1 MKRTNKTTEAKC
13 TDFANTIYN
22 IRKKRDITQKELADL
37 IGVSDRTISKWE
49 NGSTVPDL
57 ETIKKLCNELGISP
71 DSIVKSEK
79 NYKDRL
85 QDFKRMVGKFLNY
98 ILKNIF
104 LIGFIVVFILLLAYF
119 INNYNTIRI
128 YNLTYESKNITFK
141 DGYFF
146 KTKVL
151 NIITINNIKLE
162 KINYEPT
169 STKIELYTYLN
180 GDKHVIYESNSLN
193 NIYIEESKS
202 YSDLLTKDVI
212 ENIKNNLYIKVYTTD
227 IDNNNYSYESKL
239 ILKQKLNNNK
249 LCYKEYI
256 KEQNKKIEDLGLQN
270 PFLVL
275 KENKYNNDNT
285 TPVVDSDNSIN
296 KLESLDFSYDGN
308 TETYTKV
315 DDDGGIIEYKPS
327 SRIIKKERL
336 DNDLKVTTRYVID
349 RKIVNYNISR
359 KNNEIIC
366 DLQYLLQPDITLY
379 ITGKCKNHK
388 SEIDYIIR
396 IYNEIIKVLQ

>member
-1 MKRTNKTTEAKC
+1 MKRTNKTTEVKC

-22 IRKKRDITQKELADL
+22 IRKERNITQKELADL

-57 ETIKKLCNELGISP
+57 ETIKKLCNELGISL

-128 YNLTYESKNITFK
+128 YNLTYESENITFE

-180 GDKHVIYESNSLN
+180 GDKHVIYESDTLN

-212 ENIKNNLYIKVYTTD
+212 ENIKNNLYIKIYTTD

-249 LCYKEYI
+249 LCYNEYI

-275 KENKYNNDNT
+275 KENGYNMDST
-285 TPVVDSDNSIN
+285 KPVVESDNSIN

>member
-1 MKRTNKTTEAKC
+1 MKRTNKTTEVKC

-22 IRKKRDITQKELADL
+22 IRKERNITQKELADL

-249 LCYKEYI
+249 LCYNEYI

-275 KENKYNNDNT
+275 KENGYNMDST
-285 TPVVDSDNSIN
+285 KPVVESDNSIN
-296 KLESLDFSYDGN
+296 KLESLGFTYDGK
-308 TETYTKV
+308 TKTYTKV
-315 DDDGGIIEYKPS
+315 DEDGGVIEYCPNMEILKRVININDKRFS
-327 SRIIKKERL
+327 IIYTINHKKISYRIVVNNDKEIVL
-336 DNDLKVTTRYVID
+336 LKYFID
-349 RKIVNYNISR
+349 TKTSKCLIG
-359 KNNEIIC
+359 
-366 DLQYLLQPDITLY
+366 D
-379 ITGKCKNHK
+379 CKNYQK
-388 SEIDYIIR
+388 EIDYILSVYADIMS
-396 IYNEIIKVLQ
+396 VL

>member
-22 IRKKRDITQKELADL
+22 IRKERDITQKELADL

-151 NIITINNIKLE
+151 NIITINNINLE

-180 GDKHVIYESNSLN
+180 GDKHVIYESDTLN

-212 ENIKNNLYIKVYTTD
+212 ENIKNNLYIKIYTTD

-249 LCYKEYI
+249 LCYNEYI

-275 KENKYNNDNT
+275 KENGYNMDST
-285 TPVVDSDNSIN
+285 KPVVESDNSIN
-296 KLESLDFSYDGN
+296 KLESLGFTYDDKAK
-308 TETYTKV
+308 TYTKV
-315 DDDGGIIEYKPS
+315 DNDGGIIEYKPS

-349 RKIVNYNISR
+349 RNTVTFLVSEDKDKIIYKVQYFLQSR
-359 KNNEIIC
+359 TYSCLKGTCKNN
-366 DLQYLLQPDITLY
+366 
-379 ITGKCKNHK
+379 KK
-388 SEIDYIIR
+388 EIDYIISV
-396 IYNEIIKVLQ
+396 YNEIMDIL

>member
-22 IRKKRDITQKELADL
+22 IRKERDITQKELADL

-57 ETIKKLCNELGISP
+57 ETIKKLCNELEISP

-249 LCYKEYI
+249 LCYNEYI

-275 KENKYNNDNT
+275 KENGYNMDST
-285 TPVVDSDNSIN
+285 KPVVESDNSIN
-296 KLESLDFSYDGN
+296 KLESLGFTYDGN

>member
-1 MKRTNKTTEAKC
+1 MKRTNKTTEVKC

-22 IRKKRDITQKELADL
+22 IRKERNITQKELADL

-128 YNLTYESKNITFK
+128 YNLTYESENITFE

-151 NIITINNIKLE
+151 NIITINNINLE

-180 GDKHVIYESNSLN
+180 GDKHVIYESDTLN

-202 YSDLLTKDVI
+202 YSDLLTIDVI
-212 ENIKNNLYIKVYTTD
+212 ENIKNNLYIKIYTTD

-275 KENKYNNDNT
+275 KENGYNMDST
-285 TPVVDSDNSIN
+285 KPVVESDNSIN
-296 KLESLDFSYDGN
+296 KLESLGFTYDGN

-315 DDDGGIIEYKPS
+315 DNDGGVIEYKTS
-327 SRIIKKERL
+327 SKIISKELITNGYRHSIRYSVKRNVISYKIIDK
-336 DNDLKVTTRYVID
+336 DNLLIMDLIYYV
-349 RKIVNYNISR
+349 
-359 KNNEIIC
+359 
-366 DLQYLLQPDITLY
+366 DLQTL
-379 ITGKCKNHK
+379 KCSINNCKSYHK
-388 SEIDYIIR
+388 EIDYILSV
-396 IYNEIIKVLQ
+396 YNEIMSVL

>member
-13 TDFANTIYN
+13 TDFVNTIYN
-22 IRKKRDITQKELADL
+22 IRKERDITQKELADL

-151 NIITINNIKLE
+151 NIITINNINLE

-180 GDKHVIYESNSLN
+180 GDKHVIYESDTLN

-212 ENIKNNLYIKVYTTD
+212 ENIKNNLYIKIYTTD

-249 LCYKEYI
+249 LCYNEYI

-270 PFLVL
+270 PFLVP
-275 KENKYNNDNT
+275 KENDYNKDNT
-285 TPVVDSDNSIN
+285 TPVVDSDDSIN
-296 KLESLDFSYDGN
+296 KLESLGFTYDEG
-308 TETYTKV
+308 TETYTKI
-315 DDDGGIIEYKPS
+315 DDDGCVIEYKLNTDVLKIENIIDNIKYS
-327 SRIIKKERL
+327 SRYVKSKNVIFYSIIQNNKQL
-336 DNDLKVTTRYVID
+336 ILNLKYYVNT
-349 RKIVNYNISR
+349 NYL
-359 KNNEIIC
+359 KCLAGECNNYQEEI
-366 DLQYLLQPDITLY
+366 
-379 ITGKCKNHK
+379 NHIL
-388 SEIDYIIR
+388 S
-396 IYNEIIKVLQ
+396 IYNEIVSVLQ

>member
-22 IRKKRDITQKELADL
+22 IRKERNITQKELADL

-249 LCYKEYI
+249 LCYNEYI

-275 KENKYNNDNT
+275 KENGYNMDST
-285 TPVVDSDNSIN
+285 KPVVESDNSIN

-315 DDDGGIIEYKPS
+315 DNDGGVIEYKTS
-327 SRIIKKERL
+327 SKIISKELITNGYRHSIRYSVKRNVISYKIIDK
-336 DNDLKVTTRYVID
+336 DNLLIMDLIYYV
-349 RKIVNYNISR
+349 
-359 KNNEIIC
+359 
-366 DLQYLLQPDITLY
+366 DLQTL
-379 ITGKCKNHK
+379 KCSINNCKSYHK
-388 SEIDYIIR
+388 EIDYILSV
-396 IYNEIIKVLQ
+396 YNEIMSVL

>member
-22 IRKKRDITQKELADL
+22 IRKERDITQKELADL

-169 STKIELYTYLN
+169 STKI
-180 GDKHVIYESNSLN
+180 
-193 NIYIEESKS
+193 
-202 YSDLLTKDVI
+202 
-212 ENIKNNLYIKVYTTD
+212 
-227 IDNNNYSYESKL
+227 
-239 ILKQKLNNNK
+239 
-249 LCYKEYI
+249 
-256 KEQNKKIEDLGLQN
+256 
-270 PFLVL
+270 
-275 KENKYNNDNT
+275 
-285 TPVVDSDNSIN
+285 
-296 KLESLDFSYDGN
+296 
-308 TETYTKV
+308 
-315 DDDGGIIEYKPS
+315 
-327 SRIIKKERL
+327 
-336 DNDLKVTTRYVID
+336 
-349 RKIVNYNISR
+349 
-359 KNNEIIC
+359 
-366 DLQYLLQPDITLY
+366 
-379 ITGKCKNHK
+379 
-388 SEIDYIIR
+388 
-396 IYNEIIKVLQ
+396 

>member
-22 IRKKRDITQKELADL
+22 IRKERDITQKELADL

-128 YNLTYESKNITFK
+128 YNLTYESENITFE

-151 NIITINNIKLE
+151 NIITINNINLE

-180 GDKHVIYESNSLN
+180 GDKHIIYESDTLN

-212 ENIKNNLYIKVYTTD
+212 ENIKNNLYIKIYTTD

-249 LCYKEYI
+249 LCYNEYI

-275 KENKYNNDNT
+275 KENGYNMDST
-285 TPVVDSDNSIN
+285 KPVVESDNSIN
-296 KLESLDFSYDGN
+296 KLESLGFTYDGN

-315 DDDGGIIEYKPS
+315 DNDGGVIEYKTS
-327 SRIIKKERL
+327 SKIISKELITNGYRHSIRYSVKRNVISYKIIDK
-336 DNDLKVTTRYVID
+336 DNLLIMDLIYYV
-349 RKIVNYNISR
+349 
-359 KNNEIIC
+359 
-366 DLQYLLQPDITLY
+366 DLQTLKCSINNCKKYEKEINY
-379 ITGKCKNHK
+379 ILNV
-388 SEIDYIIR
+388 
-396 IYNEIIKVLQ
+396 YNEIMSVL

>member
-85 QDFKRMVGKFLNY
+85 QDFKRMVGKFINY

-104 LIGFIVVFILLLAYF
+104 LISFIVVFILLLAYF

-249 LCYKEYI
+249 LCYNEYI

-275 KENKYNNDNT
+275 KENGYNMDST
-285 TPVVDSDNSIN
+285 KPVVESDNSIN
-296 KLESLDFSYDGN
+296 KLESLGFTYDGN

-315 DDDGGIIEYKPS
+315 DNDGGEIEYKTS
-327 SRIIKKERL
+327 SKIISKELITNGYRHSIRYSVKRNVISYKIIDK
-336 DNDLKVTTRYVID
+336 DNLLIMDLIYYV
-349 RKIVNYNISR
+349 
-359 KNNEIIC
+359 
-366 DLQYLLQPDITLY
+366 DLQTL
-379 ITGKCKNHK
+379 KCSINNCKSYHK
-388 SEIDYIIR
+388 EIDYILSV
-396 IYNEIIKVLQ
+396 YNEIMSVL

>member
-22 IRKKRDITQKELADL
+22 IRKERNITQKELADL

-128 YNLTYESKNITFK
+128 YNLTYESENITFE

-180 GDKHVIYESNSLN
+180 GDKHVIYESDTLN

-212 ENIKNNLYIKVYTTD
+212 ENIKNNLYIKIYTTD

-249 LCYKEYI
+249 LCYNEYI

-285 TPVVDSDNSIN
+285 TPVVESDNSIN
-296 KLESLDFSYDGN
+296 KLESLGFTYDEK
-308 TETYTKV
+308 TETYTKI
-315 DDDGGIIEYKPS
+315 DEDGEIKYKTS
-327 SRIIKKERL
+327 TNIIKITHSYESNLYETTLTIANQRISCTIFDNNGNVVMNVKYIIGSKNKECL
-336 DNDLKVTTRYVID
+336 LGNCK
-349 RKIVNYNISR
+349 NYS
-359 KNNEIIC
+359 NEI
-366 DLQYLLQPDITLY
+366 
-379 ITGKCKNHK
+379 NHIL
-388 SEIDYIIR
+388 S
-396 IYNEIIKVLQ
+396 IYNEIVNVLQ

>member
-1 MKRTNKTTEAKC
+1 MKRTNKTTEVKC

-249 LCYKEYI
+249 LCYNEYI

-275 KENKYNNDNT
+275 KENGYNMDST
-285 TPVVDSDNSIN
+285 KPVVESDNSIN
-296 KLESLDFSYDGN
+296 KLESLGFTYDGK
-308 TETYTKV
+308 TKTYTKV
-315 DDDGGIIEYKPS
+315 DEDGGIIEYKPS
-327 SRIIKKERL
+327 SKVIKKERL
-336 DNDLKVTTRYVID
+336 DNGFKYTTRYVVRRNAITYSVSKNKD
-349 RKIVNYNISR
+349 KIIYKVQYFLQSR
-359 KNNEIIC
+359 TYSCLKGTCKNN
-366 DLQYLLQPDITLY
+366 
-379 ITGKCKNHK
+379 KK
-388 SEIDYIIR
+388 EIDYIIR
-396 IYNEIIKVLQ
+396 VYNEIMDIL

>member
-104 LIGFIVVFILLLAYF
+104 LISFIVVFILLLAYF

-151 NIITINNIKLE
+151 NIITINNINLE

-180 GDKHVIYESNSLN
+180 GDKHIIYESDTLN

-212 ENIKNNLYIKVYTTD
+212 ENIKNNLYIKIYTTD

-275 KENKYNNDNT
+275 KENGYNMDGT
-285 TPVVDSDNSIN
+285 KPVVESDNSIN
-296 KLESLDFSYDGN
+296 KLESLGFTYDGN

-315 DDDGGIIEYKPS
+315 DNDGGEIEYKTS
-327 SRIIKKERL
+327 SKIISKELITNGYRHSIRYSVKRNVISYKIIDK
-336 DNDLKVTTRYVID
+336 DNLLIMDLIYYV
-349 RKIVNYNISR
+349 
-359 KNNEIIC
+359 
-366 DLQYLLQPDITLY
+366 DLQTL
-379 ITGKCKNHK
+379 KCSINNCKSYHK
-388 SEIDYIIR
+388 EIDYILSV
-396 IYNEIIKVLQ
+396 YNEIMSVL

>member
-1 MKRTNKTTEAKC
+1 MKRTNKTTEVKC

-22 IRKKRDITQKELADL
+22 IRKERNITQKELADL

-249 LCYKEYI
+249 LCYNEYI

-275 KENKYNNDNT
+275 KENGYNMDST
-285 TPVVDSDNSIN
+285 KPVVESDNSIN
-296 KLESLDFSYDGN
+296 KLESLGFTYDGK
-308 TETYTKV
+308 TKTYTKI
-315 DDDGGIIEYKPS
+315 DDDGGLIEYCADTSTLTKE
-327 SRIIKKERL
+327 IIVDNVKHKFKYKVNKK
-336 DNDLKVTTRYVID
+336 TI
-349 RKIVNYNISR
+349 IYNIFD
-359 KNNEIIC
+359 NNNKIILNFRYFVESKC
-366 DLQYLLQPDITLY
+366 SKCI
-379 ITGKCKNHK
+379 IGSCKNYEK
-388 SEIDYIIR
+388 EINDVLS
-396 IYNEIIKVLQ
+396 IYNEIINVLQ

>member
-1 MKRTNKTTEAKC
+1 MKRTNKTTEVKC

-22 IRKKRDITQKELADL
+22 IRKERNITQKELADL
-37 IGVSDRTISKWE
+37 IGVSDRTISKWD

-128 YNLTYESKNITFK
+128 YNLTYESENITFE

-180 GDKHVIYESNSLN
+180 GDKHVIYESDTLN

-202 YSDLLTKDVI
+202 YSDLLTIDVI
-212 ENIKNNLYIKVYTTD
+212 ENIKNNLYIKIYTTD

-275 KENKYNNDNT
+275 KENGYNMDST
-285 TPVVDSDNSIN
+285 KPVVESDNSIN
-296 KLESLDFSYDGN
+296 KLESLGFTYDDKAK
-308 TETYTKV
+308 TYTKV

>member
-1 MKRTNKTTEAKC
+1 MGEWFDSSRLRNNKE
-13 TDFANTIYN
+13 
-22 IRKKRDITQKELADL
+22 
-37 IGVSDRTISKWE
+37 
-49 NGSTVPDL
+49 
-57 ETIKKLCNELGISP
+57 LCNELGISP

-128 YNLTYESKNITFK
+128 YNLTYESENITFE

-151 NIITINNIKLE
+151 NIITINNINLE

-180 GDKHVIYESNSLN
+180 GDKHVIYESDTLN

-212 ENIKNNLYIKVYTTD
+212 ENIKNNLYIKIYTTD

-285 TPVVDSDNSIN
+285 TPVVESDNSIN
-296 KLESLDFSYDGN
+296 KLESLGFTYDEG
-308 TETYTKV
+308 TETYTKI
-315 DDDGGIIEYKPS
+315 DEDGGVIEYKQS
-327 SRIIKKERL
+327 SKVIKKEKL
-336 DNDLKVTTRYVID
+336 DNGLKYTTRYVVD
-349 RKIVNYNISR
+349 RNTVTFLVSEDKDKIIYKVQYFLQSR
-359 KNNEIIC
+359 TYSCLKGTCKNN
-366 DLQYLLQPDITLY
+366 
-379 ITGKCKNHK
+379 KK
-388 SEIDYIIR
+388 EIDYIISV
-396 IYNEIIKVLQ
+396 YNEIMDIL

>member
-22 IRKKRDITQKELADL
+22 IRKERNITQKELADL

-128 YNLTYESKNITFK
+128 YNLTYESENITFE

-151 NIITINNIKLE
+151 NIITINNINLE

-180 GDKHVIYESNSLN
+180 GDKHVIYESDTLN

-212 ENIKNNLYIKVYTTD
+212 ENIKNNLYIKIYTTD

-249 LCYKEYI
+249 LCYNEYI

-275 KENKYNNDNT
+275 KENGYNMDST
-285 TPVVDSDNSIN
+285 KPVVESDNSIN
-296 KLESLDFSYDGN
+296 KLESLGFTYDGK
-308 TETYTKV
+308 TKTYTKV
-315 DDDGGIIEYKPS
+315 DEDGGVIEYKQS
-327 SRIIKKERL
+327 SKVIKKEKL
-336 DNDLKVTTRYVID
+336 VNGLKYTTRYVVD
-349 RKIVNYNISR
+349 RNTVTFLVSEDKDKIIYKVQYFLQSR
-359 KNNEIIC
+359 TYSCLKGTCKNN
-366 DLQYLLQPDITLY
+366 
-379 ITGKCKNHK
+379 KK
-388 SEIDYIIR
+388 EIDYIISV
-396 IYNEIIKVLQ
+396 YNEIMDIL

>member
-22 IRKKRDITQKELADL
+22 IRKERDITQKELADL

-249 LCYKEYI
+249 LCYNEYI

-275 KENKYNNDNT
+275 KENGYNMDST
-285 TPVVDSDNSIN
+285 KPVVESDNSIN
-296 KLESLDFSYDGN
+296 KLESLGFTYDGK
-308 TETYTKV
+308 TKTYTKV
-315 DDDGGIIEYKPS
+315 DEDGGVIEYKQS
-327 SRIIKKERL
+327 SKVIKKEKL
-336 DNDLKVTTRYVID
+336 VNGLKYTTRYVVD
-349 RKIVNYNISR
+349 RNTVTFLVSEDKDKIIYKVQYFLQSR
-359 KNNEIIC
+359 TYSCLKGTCKNN
-366 DLQYLLQPDITLY
+366 
-379 ITGKCKNHK
+379 KK
-388 SEIDYIIR
+388 EIDYIISV
-396 IYNEIIKVLQ
+396 YNEIMDIL

>member
-22 IRKKRDITQKELADL
+22 IRKERNITQKELADL

-85 QDFKRMVGKFLNY
+85 QDFKRMVGKFINY

-104 LIGFIVVFILLLAYF
+104 LISFIVVFILLLAYF

-249 LCYKEYI
+249 LCYNEYI

-275 KENKYNNDNT
+275 KENGYNMDST
-285 TPVVDSDNSIN
+285 KPVVESDNSIN
-296 KLESLDFSYDGN
+296 KLESLGFTYDGN

-315 DDDGGIIEYKPS
+315 DNDGGVIEYKTS
-327 SRIIKKERL
+327 SKIISKELITNGYRHSIRYSVKRNVISYKIIDK
-336 DNDLKVTTRYVID
+336 DNLLIMDLIYYV
-349 RKIVNYNISR
+349 
-359 KNNEIIC
+359 
-366 DLQYLLQPDITLY
+366 DLQTL
-379 ITGKCKNHK
+379 KCSINNCKSYHK
-388 SEIDYIIR
+388 EIDYILSV
-396 IYNEIIKVLQ
+396 YNEIMSVL

>member
-1 MKRTNKTTEAKC
+1 MKRTNKTTEVKC

-22 IRKKRDITQKELADL
+22 IRKERNITQKELADL

-151 NIITINNIKLE
+151 NIITINNINLE

-249 LCYKEYI
+249 LCYNEYI

-275 KENKYNNDNT
+275 KENGYNMDST
-285 TPVVDSDNSIN
+285 KPVVESNNSIN
-296 KLESLDFSYDGN
+296 KLESLGFTYNDN

-315 DDDGGIIEYKPS
+315 DGDGGVIEYKIS
-327 SRIIKKERL
+327 TDCLKKEKITNNTRQTTLFLVRQNMISYKTFIDNYKLTL
-336 DNDLKVTTRYVID
+336 DFQYFTTLKSSKCLVG
-349 RKIVNYNISR
+349 N
-359 KNNEIIC
+359 
-366 DLQYLLQPDITLY
+366 
-379 ITGKCKNHK
+379 CKNSQK
-388 SEIDYIIR
+388 EIDYILSV
-396 IYNEIIKVLQ
+396 YNEIIDIL

>member
-85 QDFKRMVGKFLNY
+85 QDFKRMVGKFINY

-104 LIGFIVVFILLLAYF
+104 LISFIVVFILLLAYF

-249 LCYKEYI
+249 LCYNEYI

-270 PFLVL
+270 PFLVS
-275 KENKYNNDNT
+275 KENYYNMDST
-285 TPVVDSDNSIN
+285 KPVVESDNNIN
-296 KLESLDFSYDGN
+296 KLESLGFTYDGK
-308 TETYTKV
+308 TKTYTKV
-315 DDDGGIIEYKPS
+315 DEDGGVIEYKPNS
-327 SRIIKKERL
+327 KVIKKERL
-336 DNDLKVTTRYVID
+336 DSNLKVTTRYVIK
-349 RKIVNYNISR
+349 RKIVNYSIS
-359 KNNEIIC
+359 KNNDEIVFDTQYI
-366 DLQYLLQPDITLY
+366 LQSKSFLC
-379 ITGKCKNHK
+379 ITGNCKNNK
-388 SEIDYIIR
+388 KEIDYILSV
-396 IYNEIIKVLQ
+396 YNEIMNIL

>member
-85 QDFKRMVGKFLNY
+85 QDFKRMVGKFINY

-104 LIGFIVVFILLLAYF
+104 LISFIVVFILLLAYF

-249 LCYKEYI
+249 LCYNEYI

-275 KENKYNNDNT
+275 KENGYNMDST
-285 TPVVDSDNSIN
+285 KPVVESDNSIN
-296 KLESLDFSYDGN
+296 KLESLGFTYDGN

-315 DDDGGIIEYKPS
+315 DNDGGVIEYKTS
-327 SRIIKKERL
+327 SKIISKELITNGYRHSIRYSVKRNVISYKIIDK
-336 DNDLKVTTRYVID
+336 DNLLIMDLIYYV
-349 RKIVNYNISR
+349 
-359 KNNEIIC
+359 
-366 DLQYLLQPDITLY
+366 DLQTL
-379 ITGKCKNHK
+379 KCSINNCKSYHK
-388 SEIDYIIR
+388 EIDYILSV
-396 IYNEIIKVLQ
+396 YNEIMSVL

>member
-1 MKRTNKTTEAKC
+1 MKRTNKTTEVKC

-22 IRKKRDITQKELADL
+22 IRKERNITQKELADL

-128 YNLTYESKNITFK
+128 YNLTYESENITFE

-151 NIITINNIKLE
+151 NIITINNINLE

-180 GDKHVIYESNSLN
+180 GDKHVIYESDTLN

-212 ENIKNNLYIKVYTTD
+212 ENIKNNLYIKIYTTD

-256 KEQNKKIEDLGLQN
+256 KEQNKKIEDLDLQN

-285 TPVVDSDNSIN
+285 TPVVESDNSIN
-296 KLESLDFSYDGN
+296 KLESLGFTYYEG
-308 TETYTKV
+308 TETYTKIDEDEGV
-315 DDDGGIIEYKPS
+315 IEYKQS
-327 SRIIKKERL
+327 SKVIKKEKL
-336 DNDLKVTTRYVID
+336 DNGLKYTTRYVVD
-349 RKIVNYNISR
+349 RNTVTFLVSEDKDKIIYKVQYFLQSR
-359 KNNEIIC
+359 TYSCLKGTCKNN
-366 DLQYLLQPDITLY
+366 
-379 ITGKCKNHK
+379 KK
-388 SEIDYIIR
+388 EIDYIISV
-396 IYNEIIKVLQ
+396 YNEIMDIL

>member
-162 KINYEPT
+162 KINYELT

-249 LCYKEYI
+249 LCYNEYI

-275 KENKYNNDNT
+275 KENGYNMDST
-285 TPVVDSDNSIN
+285 TPVVESDNSIN
-296 KLESLDFSYDGN
+296 KLESLGFTYDGN

-315 DDDGGIIEYKPS
+315 DNDGGVIEYKTS
-327 SRIIKKERL
+327 SKIISKELITNGYRHSIRYSVKRNVISYKIIDK
-336 DNDLKVTTRYVID
+336 DNLLIMDLIYYV
-349 RKIVNYNISR
+349 
-359 KNNEIIC
+359 
-366 DLQYLLQPDITLY
+366 DLQTL
-379 ITGKCKNHK
+379 KCSINNCKSYHK
-388 SEIDYIIR
+388 EIDYILSV
-396 IYNEIIKVLQ
+396 YNEIMSVL

>member
-57 ETIKKLCNELGISP
+57 ETIKKLCNELEISP

-85 QDFKRMVGKFLNY
+85 QDFKRMVGKFINY

-104 LIGFIVVFILLLAYF
+104 LISFIVVFILLLAYF

-239 ILKQKLNNNK
+239 ILKKKLNNNK
-249 LCYKEYI
+249 LCYNEYI
-256 KEQNKKIEDLGLQN
+256 KEHNKKIEDLGLQN
-270 PFLVL
+270 PFLVP
-275 KENKYNNDNT
+275 KENYYNMDST
-285 TPVVDSDNSIN
+285 KPVVESDNSIN
-296 KLESLDFSYDGN
+296 KLESLGFTYDDK
-308 TETYTKV
+308 TKTYTKV
-315 DDDGGIIEYKPS
+315 DEDGGVIEYMPS
-327 SRIIKKERL
+327 SKVIKKENMINGFL
-336 DNDLKVTTRYVID
+336 HKFKYKVSKKTIT
-349 RKIVNYNISR
+349 YNILDE
-359 KNNEIIC
+359 NNTLILDLRYFTDNKTSKCIIGTC
-366 DLQYLLQPDITLY
+366 KSYDNEFNHIFNIYVDILS
-379 ITGKCKNHK
+379 ILK
-388 SEIDYIIR
+388 
-396 IYNEIIKVLQ
+396 

>member
-1 MKRTNKTTEAKC
+1 MKRTNKTTEVKC

-22 IRKKRDITQKELADL
+22 IRKERNITQKELADL

-180 GDKHVIYESNSLN
+180 GDKHVIYESDTLN

-212 ENIKNNLYIKVYTTD
+212 ENIKNNLYIKIYTTD

-249 LCYKEYI
+249 LCYNEYI

-275 KENKYNNDNT
+275 KENGYNMDST
-285 TPVVDSDNSIN
+285 KPVVESDNSIN
-296 KLESLDFSYDGN
+296 KLESLGFTYDDKAK
-308 TETYTKV
+308 TYTKV

>member
-22 IRKKRDITQKELADL
+22 IRKERDITQKELADL

-249 LCYKEYI
+249 LCYNEYI

-275 KENKYNNDNT
+275 KENGYNMDST
-285 TPVVDSDNSIN
+285 KPVVESDNSIN
-296 KLESLDFSYDGN
+296 KLESLGFTYDGN

-315 DDDGGIIEYKPS
+315 DNDGGVIEYKPS

>member
-180 GDKHVIYESNSLN
+180 GDKHVIYESDTLN

-202 YSDLLTKDVI
+202 YSDLLTIDVI
-212 ENIKNNLYIKVYTTD
+212 ENIKNNLYIKIYTTD

-275 KENKYNNDNT
+275 KENGYNMDST
-285 TPVVDSDNSIN
+285 TPVVESDNSIN
-296 KLESLDFSYDGN
+296 KLESLGFTYDGN

-315 DDDGGIIEYKPS
+315 DNDGGVIEYKTS
-327 SRIIKKERL
+327 SKIISKELITNGYRHSIRYSVKRNVISYKIIDK
-336 DNDLKVTTRYVID
+336 DNLLIMDLIYYV
-349 RKIVNYNISR
+349 
-359 KNNEIIC
+359 
-366 DLQYLLQPDITLY
+366 DLQTL
-379 ITGKCKNHK
+379 KCSINNCKSYHK
-388 SEIDYIIR
+388 EIDYILSV
-396 IYNEIIKVLQ
+396 YNEIMSVL

>member
-1 MKRTNKTTEAKC
+1 MKRTNKTTEVKC

-22 IRKKRDITQKELADL
+22 IRKERNITQKELADL

-128 YNLTYESKNITFK
+128 YNLTYESENITFE

-151 NIITINNIKLE
+151 NIITINNINLE

-180 GDKHVIYESNSLN
+180 GDKHVIYESDTLN

-212 ENIKNNLYIKVYTTD
+212 ENIKNNLYIKIYTTD

-249 LCYKEYI
+249 LCYNEYI

-275 KENKYNNDNT
+275 KENGYNMDST
-285 TPVVDSDNSIN
+285 KPVVESDNSIN

>member
-1 MKRTNKTTEAKC
+1 MKRTNKTTEVKC

-22 IRKKRDITQKELADL
+22 IRKERNITQKELADL

-128 YNLTYESKNITFK
+128 YNLTYESENITFE

-151 NIITINNIKLE
+151 NIITINNINLE

-249 LCYKEYI
+249 LCYNEYI

-275 KENKYNNDNT
+275 KENGYNMDST
-285 TPVVDSDNSIN
+285 KPVVESDNSIN
-296 KLESLDFSYDGN
+296 KLESLGFTYDEE
-308 TETYTKV
+308 TETYTKI
-315 DDDGGIIEYKPS
+315 DEDGEIKYKTS
-327 SRIIKKERL
+327 TNIIKITHSYESNLYETTLTIANQRISCTIFDNNGNVVMNVKYIIGSKNKECL
-336 DNDLKVTTRYVID
+336 LGNCK
-349 RKIVNYNISR
+349 NYS
-359 KNNEIIC
+359 NEI
-366 DLQYLLQPDITLY
+366 
-379 ITGKCKNHK
+379 NHIL
-388 SEIDYIIR
+388 S
-396 IYNEIIKVLQ
+396 IYNEIVNVLQ

>member
-22 IRKKRDITQKELADL
+22 IRKERNITQKELADL

-128 YNLTYESKNITFK
+128 YNLTYESENITFK

-151 NIITINNIKLE
+151 NIITINNINLE

-180 GDKHVIYESNSLN
+180 GDKHVIYESDTLN

-212 ENIKNNLYIKVYTTD
+212 ENIKNNLYIKIYTTD

-275 KENKYNNDNT
+275 KENGYNMDST
-285 TPVVDSDNSIN
+285 KPVVESDNSIN
-296 KLESLDFSYDGN
+296 KLESLGFTYDGK
-308 TETYTKV
+308 TKTYTKV
-315 DDDGGIIEYKPS
+315 DEDGGVIEYKQS
-327 SRIIKKERL
+327 SKVIKKEKL
-336 DNDLKVTTRYVID
+336 DNGLKYTTRYVVD
-349 RKIVNYNISR
+349 RNTVTFLVSEDKDKIIYKVQYFLQSR
-359 KNNEIIC
+359 TYSCLKGTCKNN
-366 DLQYLLQPDITLY
+366 
-379 ITGKCKNHK
+379 KK
-388 SEIDYIIR
+388 EIDYIISV
-396 IYNEIIKVLQ
+396 YNEIMDIL

>member
-22 IRKKRDITQKELADL
+22 IRKERDITQKELVDL

-57 ETIKKLCNELGISP
+57 ETIKKLCNELEISP

-249 LCYKEYI
+249 LCYNEYI

-275 KENKYNNDNT
+275 KENGYNMDST
-285 TPVVDSDNSIN
+285 KPVVESDNSIN
-296 KLESLDFSYDGN
+296 KLESLGFTYDDKAK
-308 TETYTKV
+308 TYTKV
-315 DDDGGIIEYKPS
+315 DNDGGVIEFKLSTNILKKTINCENIKMSTIYLINYNKVSSSIYKN
-327 SRIIKKERL
+327 KKEIIMNL
-336 DNDLKVTTRYVID
+336 NY
-349 RKIVNYNISR
+349 IVPTN
-359 KNNEIIC
+359 KTIC
-366 DLQYLLQPDITLY
+366 LI
-379 ITGKCKNHK
+379 GNCKNYQK
-388 SEIDYIIR
+388 EIDYILSV
-396 IYNEIIKVLQ
+396 YNEIISVL

>member
-1 MKRTNKTTEAKC
+1 MKRTNKTTEVKC

-22 IRKKRDITQKELADL
+22 IRKERNITQKELADL

-128 YNLTYESKNITFK
+128 YNLTYESENITFE

-151 NIITINNIKLE
+151 NIITINNINLE

-180 GDKHVIYESNSLN
+180 GDKHIIYESDTLN

-212 ENIKNNLYIKVYTTD
+212 ENIKNNLYIKIYTTD

-275 KENKYNNDNT
+275 KENGYNMDST
-285 TPVVDSDNSIN
+285 KPVVESDNSIN
-296 KLESLDFSYDGN
+296 KLESLGFTYDGN

-315 DDDGGIIEYKPS
+315 DNDGGVIEYKTS
-327 SRIIKKERL
+327 SKIISKELITNGYRHSIRYSVKRNVISYKIIDK
-336 DNDLKVTTRYVID
+336 DNLLIMDLIYYV
-349 RKIVNYNISR
+349 
-359 KNNEIIC
+359 
-366 DLQYLLQPDITLY
+366 DLQTL
-379 ITGKCKNHK
+379 KCSINNCKSYHK
-388 SEIDYIIR
+388 EIDYILSV
-396 IYNEIIKVLQ
+396 YNEIMSVL

>member
-22 IRKKRDITQKELADL
+22 IRKERDITQKELADL

-202 YSDLLTKDVI
+202 YSDLLTIDVI
-212 ENIKNNLYIKVYTTD
+212 ENIKNNLYIKIYTTD

-275 KENKYNNDNT
+275 KENGYNMDST
-285 TPVVDSDNSIN
+285 TPVVESDNSIN
-296 KLESLDFSYDGN
+296 KLESLGFTYDGK
-308 TETYTKV
+308 TKTYTKV
-315 DDDGGIIEYKPS
+315 DEDGGIIEYKPS
-327 SRIIKKERL
+327 SKVIKKERL
-336 DNDLKVTTRYVID
+336 DNEFKYTTRYVVRRNAITYSISENND
-349 RKIVNYNISR
+349 KIIYKVQYFLQSR
-359 KNNEIIC
+359 AYSCLKGTCKNN
-366 DLQYLLQPDITLY
+366 
-379 ITGKCKNHK
+379 KK
-388 SEIDYIIR
+388 EIDYILSV
-396 IYNEIIKVLQ
+396 YNEIMNVL